1 MGFQIMGTNHLK
13 ARCTCYLG
21 DPKTPHGIRKGCPLH
36 DLPVPVMID
45 GVDMVNHPPHY
56 TSHPSGIEAIEIG
69 RHLTADWFN
78 AFKYVFRADHKNGK
92 QDIDKACW
100 YAKDGTE
107 HDIPIHAP
115 TWRFKHQQLLQ
126 QIIDA
131 EVDENRIAFFSNILI
146 GNRSGAWACATAILD
161 TWPS

>member
-1 MGFQIMGTNHLK
+1 MGTNHLK

-45 GVDMVNHPPHY
+45 MVNHPRHY

-78 AFKYVFRADHKNGK
+78 AFKYVFRCDLKNGK
-92 QDIDKACW
+92 QDVEKAVW

-115 TWRFKHQQLLQ
+115 TWRFEHQQLLQ
-126 QIIDA
+126 QVIDA
-131 EVDENRIAFFSNILI
+131 ETDVDRIAFFKMISM
-146 GNRSGAWACATAILD
+146 GNRSAALGVVEIMLKSWSL
-161 TWPS
+161 